1 MIECLGVRKNALVM
15 MDNAE
20 RKTAKDHIKAKQ
32 KVVGLKQVLRHI
44 TESKVA
50 IVYLASDA
58 EVHVTEALQSTAN
71 THAVPIECA
80 FSRKTLGK
88 ICGIDVGA
96 ACVGILKEEQEN

>member
-1 MIECLGVRKNALVM
+1 

-20 RKTAKDHIKAKQ
+20 RKTAKDQITAKP

-58 EVHVTEALQSTAN
+58 EVHITQALQSAAKAY
-71 THAVPIECA
+71 AVPIECA
-80 FSRKTLGK
+80 FSRKSLGE

-96 ACVGILKEEQEN
+96 ACVGILKEEKEN